1 MAEVPGADE
10 IRAALLE
17 AAARRWMVGG
27 ETPDQVEEA
36 ALRIAD
42 LLVTLEEPT
51 RSRLLAEAVVKIS
64 TAESSLRKLEKKV
77 RQAAIATVSEERLK
91 EAAEVAPDII
101 IDDLMGT
108 VRFSMRDEQQVEI
121 GGERYTV
128 PVVARAVGGALE
140 RALLT
145 APIEEFAE
153 LARAQLGAEL
163 ENARRESLE
172 AADRINEIL
181 EARVHRP
188 LYDVRSLRRIVNR
201 ALRAGEL
208 STALEHIQYD
218 IKPLDRDAEERER
231 MRALIEE
238 NDLIAYRDYF
248 PRARELKRE
257 LVFYAGPTN
266 SGKTWRALNDLVE
279 GTSGVYL
286 APLRLLAL
294 EGQEEIRK
302 RGREASFLTGEERDI
317 REGANFIASTIE
329 MLDTKRVVDAAVID
343 EVQLLTDDSRGWAW
357 CQALVGVPARRVL
370 MTGSPDAIPLVRE
383 LARYLDEPLTVHTLD
398 RHTPIDADPHPIS
411 FGDIEPG
418 TAIIAFSRR
427 NVLELKQELERRF
440 SVAVIYGNLTPEVR
454 REEARRFREGEAQVL
469 VSTDAIAM
477 GLNLPIRTV
486 VFSTLEK
493 WNGTEEVQL
502 EPWEI
507 LQIGGR
513 AGRFGHHERGHVRAL
528 RRADAKRIAQV
539 FAPEF
544 TPPPRP
550 LLTRVQ
556 PGPDHIEVIAE
567 ALHTYR
573 LSRVLEAFQRGMSF
587 DSELLTP
594 GVHEDMISLANIT
607 DHYRNLPLTE
617 RLTLASAPVDTRND
631 WLIEAY
637 VDWLA
642 SHAAG
647 EAITLEPLRS
657 GYYKD
662 HAYHDTELKH
672 AEFEA
677 KRLTL
682 YAWLAFR
689 FPHTFPDLEE
699 CTRQRVELDR
709 FIEHSLATK
718 RRKAAQAAA
727 VPGVPAASV
736 RRPAAPRRRRR
747 SR

>member
-1 MAEVPGADE
+1 MEGPGE
-10 IRAALLE
+10 EQIRTALLE
-17 AAARRWMVGG
+17 AAAGRWLVGG
-27 ETPDQVEEA
+27 ESPDQIEEA
-36 ALRIAD
+36 ALRIAE
-42 LLVTLEEPT
+42 LLATLEEPT

-64 TAESSLRKLEKKV
+64 TAESSLRKLEKKI
-77 RQAAIATVSEERLK
+77 RQASIATVSEDRLR
-91 EAAEVAPDII
+91 EASAIAPDII
-101 IDDLMGT
+101 IDDLQGT
-108 VRFSMRDEQQVEI
+108 VRFSMREEQPFEI
-121 GGERYTV
+121 AGEQYTV
-128 PVVARAVGGALE
+128 PVVARAVGGELE

-145 APIEEFAE
+145 SPIEEFVAQ
-153 LARAQLGAEL
+153 ARAHLSAEL
-163 ENARRESLE
+163 EDARRESQQ
-172 AADRINEIL
+172 AADKINEIL
-181 EARVHRP
+181 AARLHRH
-188 LYDVRSLRRIVNR
+188 LYDVRSLKRVVNR
-201 ALRAGEL
+201 ALRTGEL
-208 STALEHIQYD
+208 STALEHIIYD
-218 IKPLDRDAEERER
+218 IKPLDREAEERER
-231 MRALIEE
+231 MRTLIEE
-238 NDLIAYRDYF
+238 NDLIAYREYF

-257 LVFYAGPTN
+257 LIFYAGPTN

-279 GTSGVYL
+279 GESGVYL

-302 RGREASFLTGEERDI
+302 RGKDASYLTGEERDI
-317 REGANFIASTIE
+317 RAGATFIASTIE
-329 MLDTKRVVDAAVID
+329 MLDTRRVVDAAVID

-398 RHTPIDADPHPIS
+398 RHTPIEAEPHPIS
-411 FGDIEPG
+411 LADVEPG

-427 NVLELKQELERRF
+427 DVLELKQELESRF
-440 SVAVIYGNLTPEVR
+440 TVAVIYGNLTPEVR

-486 VFSTLEK
+486 VFSTIDK
-493 WNGTEEVQL
+493 WNGTEDVQL

-528 RRADAKRIAQV
+528 RRGDAKRIAQV
-539 FAPEF
+539 FSPGYS
-544 TPPPRP
+544 PPPRP

-594 GVHEDMISLANIT
+594 GVHEDMITLANIT
-607 DHYRNLPLTE
+607 DRYRDLPLTE
-617 RLTLASAPVDTRND
+617 RLTLASSPVDTRND

-637 VDWLA
+637 AEWMAHHA
-642 SHAAG
+642 SGGAV
-647 EAITLEPLRS
+647 TLDPLRS
-657 GYYKD
+657 GFFKEQ
-662 HAYHDTELKH
+662 AFHDNELKA

-689 FPHTFPDLEE
+689 FPETFPDLEE
-699 CTRQRVELDR
+699 CTAQRVELDR
-709 FIEHSLATK
+709 FIERSLATK
-718 RRKAAQAAA
+718 RRKT
-727 VPGVPAASV
+727 PRSYD
-736 RRPAAPRRRRR
+736 RRSPRRARKRRHG
-747 SR
+747 